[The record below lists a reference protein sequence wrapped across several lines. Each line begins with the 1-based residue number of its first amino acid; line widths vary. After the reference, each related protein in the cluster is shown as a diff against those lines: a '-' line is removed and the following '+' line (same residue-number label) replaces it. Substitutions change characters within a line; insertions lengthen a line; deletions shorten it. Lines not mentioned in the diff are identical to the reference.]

1 MNRVL
6 QLIQTTYVQLSGC
19 VGYYTTGPGSLTAG
33 AYGGAYAGAYGGA
46 YGGAYAGMHGGVHGG
61 MHGGAYGGLAGR
73 QGSRGHL
80 GGGNHAARGFGGF
93 GGFNEFNEFGGFD
106 EFGGLRED
114 FEAREQG
121 LADARVLETQKLELL
136 KHACYVPLRL
146 EPEPAPA
153 APEVTLTTGVVA
165 LHEDCVY
172 CGQLLAGVPQGEGR
186 LLCPSAREVVY
197 EGGFADGV
205 FEGEGR
211 RFFENEETERGVF
224 HAGLLVRGR
233 RIHADGSIFVGEFA
247 DGVPCGQGRYVLPSG
262 VYIEGQWEK
271 GKPKGVVKVRVPTQE
286 AEITYDLA
294 HPDEDTVITLR
305 FCESF
310 LLFKDNHFAS
320 EMVPTFLFFFN
331 GDVFVGT
338 TKHEKEPSSGFYFR
352 FASNKYM
359 KLVMGGGCAG
369 IGISDIDYVDN
380 GLVKSIV
387 FKA

>member
-1 MNRVL
+1 MTRRVL
-6 QLIQTTYVQLSGC
+6 QLIQTTYVQLAGC
-19 VGYYTTGPGSLTAG
+19 VGYYTTGPGSLAAG
-33 AYGGAYAGAYGGA
+33 AHIGAYAGAYGGA
-46 YGGAYAGMHGGVHGG
+46 YGGAHGSMHGGVHGG
-61 MHGGAYGGLAGR
+61 AYGGVYGGLPGR
-73 QGSRGHL
+73 QGPRGHL
-80 GGGNHAARGFGGF
+80 GAGNHAARGFGGF
-93 GGFNEFNEFGGFD
+93 SEFDAFNEFGGL
-106 EFGGLRED
+106 GED

-121 LADARVLETQKLELL
+121 VADARMLEAQKLELL
-136 KHACYVPLRL
+136 KHARYVPLRL

-172 CGQLLAGVPQGEGR
+172 CGQLLAGVPEGEGR
-186 LLCPSAREVVY
+186 LLCPSAKEVVY
-197 EGGFADGV
+197 EGSFVDGV

-211 RFFENEETERGVF
+211 RFFENEEIERGVF
-224 HAGLLVRGR
+224 RAGLLARGR
-233 RIHADGSIFVGEFA
+233 RILADGSIFVGEFA

-262 VYIEGQWEK
+262 VYIEGQWEQ
-271 GKPKGVVKVRVPTQE
+271 GKPKGVVRVRVPTQE

-305 FCESF
+305 FCETF